1 MRFYRFIVNAF
12 IFTAA
17 ISGVLAAVAVSFGAA
32 VPVARAE
39 GVAPRIVELLADKDN
54 KFKLPDG
61 SSGPLVLKSG
71 EVIRFKV
78 KNFFGGEKARDGA
91 VHSFVV
97 RKLRDKGWSVR
108 MKEGVEEFTL
118 TAPAPGNYLIECT
131 VECGPGHDNM
141 NMKMVVTK

>member
-1 MRFYRFIVNAF
+1 MNPS
-12 IFTAA
+12 TWAA
-17 ISGVLAAVAVSFGAA
+17 LKGCS
-32 VPVARAE
+32 ART
-39 GVAPRIVELLADKDN
+39 VELLADKDN

-61 SSGPLVLKSG
+61 SNGPLVLKAG
-71 EVIRFKV
+71 ETIRCKV

>member
-1 MRFYRFIVNAF
+1 MRLHRLIVKAS
-12 IFTAA
+12 IFCALIAA
-17 ISGVLAAVAVSFGAA
+17 ALGGAA
-32 VPVARAE
+32 PIARAE
-39 GVAPRIVELLADKDN
+39 GSAARTVELLADKDN
-54 KFKLPDG
+54 KFKLGDG

-71 EVIRFKV
+71 ETIRFKV
-78 KNFFGGEKARDGA
+78 KNLFGGEKARDGA